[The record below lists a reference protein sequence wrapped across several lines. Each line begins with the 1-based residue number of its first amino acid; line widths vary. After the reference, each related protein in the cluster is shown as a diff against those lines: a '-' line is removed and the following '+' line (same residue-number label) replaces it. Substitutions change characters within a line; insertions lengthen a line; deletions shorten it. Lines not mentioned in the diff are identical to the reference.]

1 MTMLF
6 NAWGCSVDIDSKD
19 QVIRDVGTA
28 DAIIDGDAT
37 GTVGEQDLTVDSE
50 LPDTEFRPDV
60 SPPDAQ
66 ALQDAMVNGPCAGQ
80 PEGALIDQ
88 CGVCDTD
95 PDNDCAQDCAG
106 EWGGMA
112 TRDNCDVCDTDPD
125 NDCAQDCAG
134 EWGGMATRDTCDV
147 CDTDPDNDCAQDCA
161 GELGGT
167 AMRDN
172 CGVCDTDPSNDCTQ
186 DCAGHWGG
194 MGVSDDCGV
203 CDAFADNDH
212 TTCEVPPLQV
222 YMDPSGDD
230 ENDGESSEQA
240 VLSLARVNAILTQ
253 LQPRR
258 PVEVVIGL
266 GSYVGQRV
274 NWTYIMPNHGITFT
288 RPEGLVGRPIFDG
301 CRNDEC
307 LGGTWF
313 QIQSSTGEPTRLS
326 FLHLRIQ
333 NYGTAMSFN
342 GNRNDAGASNGG
354 NRVYGCYFSRI
365 GNISNPELNP
375 STAVIR
381 FVNSDDNIV
390 ANSHFVDVINTRS
403 SGLLHSLY
411 IAHMSDRNRI
421 ERNRFVRN
429 SGDPVRLRDFSNDNI
444 INDNRFIQSGI
455 EAGYTDWYCDH
466 DARDDCTKPE
476 PECPSWNN
484 QFRNNELDGDY
495 LCGQLGTFHYFQGE
509 QTTGCTPP
517 TPEARRLRTSNN
529 EQIIPGCQGE

>member
-1 MTMLF
+1 MRDWSFQVPKLSTTGLVMTIVL
-6 NAWGCSVDIDSKD
+6 NVLACSVDVESTNAIVLDAA
-19 QVIRDVGTA
+19 TA
-28 DAIIDGDAT
+28 DALIEGDAM
-37 GTVGEQDLTVDSE
+37 GGVDVQGSAI
-50 LPDTEFRPDV
+50 DSGV
-60 SPPDAQ
+60 PDAAFQ
-66 ALQDAMVNGPCAGQ
+66 QDVGSTDAQTLQDTALSGPCVGQ
-80 PEGALIDQ
+80 PEGATRDN

-95 PDNDCAQDCAG
+95 PENDCVQDCAGEWGGLATRDNCGVCDTDPENDCVQDCAGEWGGLATRDNCGVCDANPENDCAQDCAG
-106 EWGGMA
+106 EWGGLA
-112 TRDNCDVCDTDPD
+112 VSDECDVCDVSSD
-125 NDCAQDCAG
+125 NDNA
-134 EWGGMATRDTCDV
+134 
-147 CDTDPDNDCAQDCA
+147 
-161 GELGGT
+161 
-167 AMRDN
+167 
-172 CGVCDTDPSNDCTQ
+172 
-186 DCAGHWGG
+186 
-194 MGVSDDCGV
+194 
-203 CDAFADNDH
+203 
-212 TTCEVPPLQV
+212 TCEVSPMRIYL
-222 YMDPSGDD
+222 DPGGDD
-230 ENDGESSEQA
+230 QNNGQSSEQA
-240 VLSLARVNAILTQ
+240 VLSLTRVNTLLTE

-266 GSYVGQRV
+266 GTYFGQRV
-274 NWTYIMPNHGITFT
+274 NWTYIMPNHGVTFT
-288 RPEGLVGRPIFDG
+288 RPEGVDDRPIFDG
-301 CRNDEC
+301 CRDDAC

-313 QIQSSTGEPTRLS
+313 QIQSSIGEPTRLS

-381 FVNSDDNIV
+381 FVNSDDNVV
-390 ANSHFVDVINTRS
+390 ANSHFVDIINTRS

-509 QTTGCTPP
+509 DTTGCAPP
-517 TPEARRLRTSNN
+517 TPDSRRLRTSGN
-529 EQIIPGCQGE
+529 EHITPSCQNP